1 MIEPVEIKSLA
12 AVRLPQPG
20 RGEIEHR
27 LASVN
32 GSLLRSSLQHI
43 ASLVPGLDL
52 SDYTQT
58 TDGASFAVFAPGRGA
73 LLDELQPWDFL
84 TEYLEMFHLLVPEQL
99 KVVRNREVVD
109 PQRYL
114 SAFRPWPA
122 GRVQPN
128 MLRLVQLLDEGY
140 SMVMDGMDASWPELA
155 EVASSF
161 ERAFGWPVNVNG
173 YLSSRVDE
181 AFGTH
186 WDTHEVVILQLP
198 NKKSWQIG
206 RSPELSMST
215 ALHDDAAPLRSVWS
229 GDLEQGMAMYIPRG
243 WPHAAS
249 ASGGMSFH
257 LTVSCLR
264 PTVIDLMRFVSDK
277 AQTTLPKGVGL
288 TSDGWYGALTSEL
301 GTLGSSAHEE
311 FDRYAA
317 SARLMM
323 PSRFVRGYSRDFGGS
338 LPARDLLRD
347 PHSGGWLIVDQPETD
362 GAVIAAGR
370 KAWKCDRDVIDLLEI
385 VSRARCLTVEET
397 IGCGANP
404 RLVERSI
411 ELGLIEQVP
420 PGSVS
425 NITGRC

>member
-186 WDTHEVVILQLP
+186 WDTHEVVILQLL

-243 WPHAAS
+243 WPHAAHQ
-249 ASGGMSFH
+249 AE
-257 LTVSCLR
+257 CLF
-264 PTVIDLMRFVSDK
+264 T
-277 AQTTLPKGVGL
+277 
-288 TSDGWYGALTSEL
+288 
-301 GTLGSSAHEE
+301 
-311 FDRYAA
+311 
-317 SARLMM
+317 
-323 PSRFVRGYSRDFGGS
+323 
-338 LPARDLLRD
+338 
-347 PHSGGWLIVDQPETD
+347 
-362 GAVIAAGR
+362 
-370 KAWKCDRDVIDLLEI
+370 
-385 VSRARCLTVEET
+385 
-397 IGCGANP
+397 
-404 RLVERSI
+404 
-411 ELGLIEQVP
+411 
-420 PGSVS
+420 
-425 NITGRC
+425 